1 MAARELGIPPGRAF
15 MIATGL
21 PADGSE
27 ATSHELSEVRALP
40 ARPQRLVNPRSADPT
55 PKPHVL
61 EWVKRRAERELEGG
75 A

>member
-1 MAARELGIPPGRAF
+1 

-27 ATSHELSEVRALP
+27 APTPHQLAEPSLLP
-40 ARPQRLVNPRSADPT
+40 ASPPRLVNPRSFAPAR
-55 PKPHVL
+55 KPHVL